1 MLIKQN
7 VGLEVLEMK
16 FQTLAYPF
24 MKVIVRFSFEIHISH
39 IGYSSRSK
47 SVPMTFLELDIFM

>member
-16 FQTLAYPF
+16 CQTLAYSF
-24 MKVIVRFSFEIHISH
+24 MKVIVRFSFEIHITH
-39 IGYSSRSK
+39 TGYNSRSK
-47 SVPMTFLELDIFM
+47 SVPMTFLELDIYM

>member
-7 VGLEVLEMK
+7 VGLDVLEIK
-16 FQTLAYPF
+16 FQTLAYSF
-24 MKVIVRFSFEIHISH
+24 MKTIVRISFEIHITH
-39 IGYSSRSK
+39 TGYNSRSK